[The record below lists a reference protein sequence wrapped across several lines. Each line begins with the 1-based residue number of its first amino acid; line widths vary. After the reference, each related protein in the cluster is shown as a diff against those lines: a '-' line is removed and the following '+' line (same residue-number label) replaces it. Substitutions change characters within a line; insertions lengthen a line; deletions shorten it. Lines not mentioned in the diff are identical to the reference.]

1 MKKETKVRLASFGA
15 AFLALACGF
24 WLDARLTMDH
34 SRTQLEFVYRRALGD
49 LTDYVSGMGNNLQ
62 KAMYAGTAPMQS
74 AISAQLLEQSGGA
87 KAAMAALP
95 ISQEKADRL
104 SRFLSQV
111 GDYALS
117 LSRKSFAGSKPDRK
131 DLEGLAQLREYA
143 LRLTDSLTGIQAR
156 LTAEQADIVRT
167 VSLLNNLDDPLST
180 AALDKD
186 LDPMAQEFETFPT
199 LLYDGPFSDHISR
212 RTPKALEGKEGIS
225 QEEAAKI
232 AADFLR
238 CSPDSLEFSGQG
250 EGKLPV
256 YAFSSE
262 DSILSVTVQGG
273 EPSYFRRA
281 GAVSTAK
288 LGYAQALKSAQD
300 FLASLGYPAMKESY
314 YMITDNLCTINFHT
328 VGQTRDGQPV
338 LCYPDLI
345 KVTVELEEG
354 GAVELD
360 ATGYLMNHQARSLP
374 APALSKE
381 EAQAALSPYLRAE
394 SAALTVIPT
403 PGLDEVLC
411 WEFLCTASD
420 GQELLCYV
428 NAQTGGEEQLYLL
441 QKDEHGVLTT

>member
-49 LTDYVSGMGNNLQ
+49 LTDYVSGMGDNLQ

-74 AISAQLLEQSGGA
+74 AVSAQLLEQSGGA

-117 LSRKSFAGSKPDRK
+117 LSRKTFAGSKPDAK
-131 DLEGLAQLREYA
+131 DLAGLAQLREYA
-143 LRLTDSLTGIQAR
+143 LRLTQALTGIQAR
-156 LTAEQADIVRT
+156 LTAEQADIVQT
-167 VSLLNNLDDPLST
+167 VSLLNNLDDPLSA
-180 AALDKD
+180 AALDGD

-199 LLYDGPFSDHISR
+199 LLYDGPFSDHIAR
-212 RTPKALEGKEGIS
+212 RTPKALEGREGVS

-232 AADFLR
+232 AADFLN
-238 CSPDSLEFSGQG
+238 CSPDALDFSGQG
-250 EGKLPV
+250 GGRLPV
-256 YAFSSE
+256 YSFASH
-262 DSILSVTVQGG
+262 DSIINITIQGG

-281 GAVSTAK
+281 GTVSSSR
-288 LGYAQALKSAQD
+288 LGYAQALESAQA
-300 FLASLGYPAMKESY
+300 FLQSLEFPPMKESY
-314 YMITDNLCTINFHT
+314 YMITDHLCTINFHT
-328 VGQTRDGQPV
+328 IAQTEDGQPV
-338 LCYPDLI
+338 LCYPDLV
-345 KVTVELEEG
+345 KVTVELEKG
-354 GAVELD
+354 GAIELD
-360 ATGYLMNHQARSLP
+360 AAGYLMNHQSRSLA
-374 APALSKE
+374 APALNKA
-381 EAQAALSPYLRAE
+381 EAQKALSPYLRAE

-441 QKDEHGVLTT
+441 QKDEHGVLTA